1 MLLPSQAYPTAVA
14 YYFIGANEVKLGSKV
29 MHLQR
34 QGWQM
39 LEF

>member
-1 MLLPSQAYPTAVA
+1 MLLPGQAYPNAVA
-14 YYFIGANEVKLGSKV
+14 FYFIGANEVKQGSKV
-29 MHLQR
+29 LHLQR